1 MDFASCFDVSV
12 ENDGTNAFRLTLD
25 VDEGRLIE
33 EINNTFT
40 PTDIFDSRYITE
52 CAFEIMEEDG
62 IVNFFKNY
70 QGDNRELMK
79 RFLKEWIPIEMVK
92 EYLMN
97 CSIAKPDK
105 EDSLMYLQDIKKY
118 LTETEQGVLKLL
130 EEKITH
136 GRIKENVLP

>member
-33 EINNTFT
+33 VINNTFT

-79 RFLKEWIPIEMVK
+79 RFLNTVEIPFAVRPVA
-92 EYLMN
+92 
-97 CSIAKPDK
+97 CSHKQSGYP
-105 EDSLMYLQDIKKY
+105 SGRNTL
-118 LTETEQGVLKLL
+118 LKDFL
-130 EEKITH
+130 
-136 GRIKENVLP
+136 N